1 VEKQQKAKSNVRQ
14 LANLPTGRGVILGIT
29 LLVIVA
35 SMAVPARTLLQQQL
49 EIAQLER
56 ENTQMLAE
64 VEALREQVV
73 RWNDQAYVIAQA
85 RERLHLVMPGEIAY
99 VVLDPKEELEQSAKT
114 QFVAAEAITTNPW
127 YANLWQSAVIAGLGD
142 APAGGKLP
150 TTLPAE
156 STN

>member
-1 VEKQQKAKSNVRQ
+1 MNTSSDPKRSVKQ
-14 LANLPTGRGVILGIT
+14 LANLPTGRGVILGLT

-35 SMAVPARTLLQQQL
+35 SMALPARTLLQQRL

-56 ENTQMLAE
+56 ENTQMLAD
-64 VEALREQVV
+64 VQALREQVV

-99 VVLDPKEELEQSAKT
+99 VVLDPKEVGEDALRT
-114 QFVAAEAITTNPW
+114 QFVLAESITTNPW

-142 APAGGKLP
+142 APMGGKLP
-150 TTLPAE
+150 KTLPVE
-156 STN
+156 SNN

>member
-1 VEKQQKAKSNVRQ
+1 MNKTPKPSVRQ
-14 LANLPTGRGVILGIT
+14 LAQLPTGRGVILGIT

-35 SMAVPARTLLQQQL
+35 SMAVPARTLLQQRL

-56 ENTQMLAE
+56 ENAQMLAE

-73 RWNDQAYVIAQA
+73 RWTDQAYVIAQA

-99 VVLDPKEELEQSAKT
+99 VVLDPSEAGESAVRAK
-114 QFVAAEAITTNPW
+114 FVAAEAITTNPW

-142 APAGGKLP
+142 APAGEKLP
-150 TTLPAE
+150 TTMPVE
-156 STN
+156 SNN